1 MEIKKQYVYET
12 ILFFKKKLEG
22 SSKMFMYKV
31 QHSFR
36 FHSIGIDSLLEDVPV
51 FMANSI
57 CSIFGT
63 LHVFA

>member
-1 MEIKKQYVYET
+1 
-12 ILFFKKKLEG
+12 
-22 SSKMFMYKV
+22 MYKV